1 MNVNI
6 IDFDFLYIIRYHLSR
21 GPKKSSKSTELK
33 SEVKSTSY
41 WRQLSTDLLLCKS
54 TSYHNE
60 DTC

>member
-41 WRQLSTDLLLCKS
+41 WRHTVAQGGHKGFLWLQKC
-54 TSYHNE
+54 
-60 DTC
+60 